1 MCSLQEIADSFLF
14 KSDDDESPKSFFSNY
29 YTDDYESPKSCF
41 SNYYINHFEWY
52 LYYFFTN

>member
-41 SNYYINHFEWY
+41 SNYYICTT
-52 LYYFFTN
+52 TNVKI